1 MGEADQKIMSIGV
14 ILVIIGAS
22 IAAIGG
28 GLGSTIAVWRGG
40 VVGSSI
46 ISEKPEIFGNI
57 LLLQALPG
65 TQGIYGF
72 LGAVM
77 ALQKVGLLG
86 GELGNITPSIGWQ
99 IIVACLPI
107 AVIGL
112 ITALLQAKVSVSGMD
127 VAVKQPQEA
136 GKAIILSAMVETYAV
151 IALLTTILMI
161 NGIKMG

>member
-1 MGEADQKIMSIGV
+1 MDIGI
-14 ILVIIGAS
+14 ILVIIGAA

-28 GLGSTIAVWRGG
+28 GVGSTIAVWRGG
-40 VVGSSI
+40 VVGSSV
-46 ISEKPEIFGNI
+46 ISDKPEVFGNI

-77 ALQKVGLLG
+77 ALQKIGLVG
-86 GELGNITPSIGWQ
+86 GEVASVSPEIGWQ
-99 IIVACLPI
+99 MILACLPI
-107 AVIGL
+107 GVIGL
-112 ITALLQAKVSVSGMD
+112 ITALLQAKVSVAGMD
-127 VAVKQPQEA
+127 VAVEQPQEA

-161 NGIKMG
+161 NGLSVA

>member
-1 MGEADQKIMSIGV
+1 MGEVEKKMAIGV
-14 ILVIIGAS
+14 ILVIAAAA

-40 VVGSSI
+40 VVGSSV

-86 GELGNITPSIGWQ
+86 GEVASISMDVGLQ
-99 IIVACLPI
+99 MILACLPI
-107 AVIGL
+107 AIIGL
-112 ITALLQAKVSVSGMD
+112 ITALLQAKVSVS
-127 VAVKQPQEA
+127 
-136 GKAIILSAMVETYAV
+136 
-151 IALLTTILMI
+151 
-161 NGIKMG
+161 